1 MSELDVA
8 LLVTTY
14 QRTSHLR
21 RVLASI
27 ERQRG
32 IDSRFEV
39 VVMDDG
45 STDETADLVQQ
56 FRRRARFP
64 VGFTTHP
71 HTTFCAAR
79 CRNEGAAASKA
90 PYLLFLDGDCV
101 LPPDHVAVHLAHRKP
116 GWAMV
121 GDCVRLD
128 EMQSNRLTEDV
139 IRYSAF
145 LEWGASVE
153 WRRLK
158 KQDHKFRFYNWL
170 GHSRKPNKLK
180 SGNVGIWRSD
190 YEMVN
195 GFDENYRGWGCE
207 DDDLG
212 VRLRQA
218 GVRLG
223 SILRW
228 TRSYHLWHPKDPS
241 TPARW
246 SDGPNVKYFLREGR
260 LTRCR
265 NGLKK
270 RTLRDLVVRVI
281 GQTARSTSIAHIL
294 QGRFLDRPPAARPE
308 VEILFAPSD
317 ERFSG
322 EAECNILVALE
333 DSPDIYKLA
342 RKAQFVVAPRR
353 VPGIEPEIQFG
364 LDQFDAALDKVA

>member
-1 MSELDVA
+1 V
-8 LLVTTY
+8 
-14 QRTSHLR
+14 
-21 RVLASI
+21 
-27 ERQRG
+27 
-32 IDSRFEV
+32 
-39 VVMDDG
+39 
-45 STDETADLVQQ
+45 
-56 FRRRARFP
+56 
-64 VGFTTHP
+64 
-71 HTTFCAAR
+71 
-79 CRNEGAAASKA
+79 AASKA

-101 LPPDHVAVHLAHRKP
+101 LPADHVAVHLAHRKP

-145 LEWGASVE
+145 LEWGPRGE

-158 KQDHKFRFYNWL
+158 KQDRKFRFYNWL
-170 GHSRKPNKLK
+170 GHPRKPNKLK

-241 TPARW
+241 TPVRW
-246 SDGPNVKYFLREGR
+246 SDGPNVKYFLRAGR

-270 RTLRDLVVRVI
+270 RSLRDLVVRVV
-281 GQTARSTSIAHIL
+281 GQTARSTSMAQIL

-317 ERFSG
+317 EQFSG
-322 EAECNILVALE
+322 EAECNVLVALE
-333 DSPDIYKLA
+333 DSPEIYKLA
-342 RKAQFVVAPRR
+342 RKAQVVVAPRR
-353 VPGIEPEIQFG
+353 LPGIEPEIQFG
-364 LDQFDAALDKVA
+364 LDQFDAALEKVA